1 MNNLVNL
8 EQIAKETKVSISTVS
23 RALTQ
28 PHRVAAA
35 TRERVQKA
43 AVRLGYAPNHLAR
56 SLRQGDSKTIGLIL
70 SDIMVR
76 FHSEVAKGVED
87 VAQASGYSTILC
99 NSNEDGN
106 REAQYLELLSG
117 FRVGGVILEPTEL
130 NVASVEALVR
140 AGIQVVEVD
149 RISGASGVTAVLSDN
164 IGGAT
169 SAAEHFLHLGHREF
183 GLVLGNLA
191 FTSSRERRDGF
202 LQRLEKAGIQLEPR
216 RMQNCMNNPGG
227 GYRATLELLRAA
239 SQITALFIGNAQVMN
254 GTLKAVRELGLRI
267 PQDISV
273 ISFDDTDW
281 AAFTD
286 PALTVVAQPAY
297 ELGQTAANL
306 IFNPKKRKVETPVR
320 LPTQLIV
327 RQSTAAPNKKGLSL

>member
-28 PHRVAAA
+28 PHRVAVA
-35 TRERVQKA
+35 TRERVQMA
-43 AVRLGYAPNHLAR
+43 ALRLGYAPNQLAR

-70 SDIMVR
+70 SDIVVR

-87 VAQASGYSTILC
+87 IAQTNGYSTILC

-130 NVASVEALVR
+130 NVASAEALVR
-140 AGIQVVEVD
+140 AGVHVVEVD

-164 IGGAT
+164 IGGAN
-169 SAAEHFLHLGHREF
+169 SAAEHFLALGHREF
-183 GLVLGNLA
+183 GLILGNLA

-202 LQRLEKAGIQLEPR
+202 LQSLEKASIQLEPR
-216 RMQNCMNNPGG
+216 RIQNCINNPSG
-227 GYRATLELLRAA
+227 GYRTTLELLRAA
-239 SQITALFIGNAQVMN
+239 PQITALFIGNAQVMN
-254 GTLKAVRELGLRI
+254 GTLKAIRELGLRI

-306 IFNPKKRKVETPVR
+306 IFNPKKRKIEPVVR

-327 RQSTAAPNKKGLSL
+327 RQSTATPNKRS